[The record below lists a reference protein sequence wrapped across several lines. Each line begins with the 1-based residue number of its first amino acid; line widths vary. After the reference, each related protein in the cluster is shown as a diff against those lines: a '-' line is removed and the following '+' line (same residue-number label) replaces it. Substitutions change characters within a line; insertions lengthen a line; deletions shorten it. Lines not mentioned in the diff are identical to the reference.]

1 MANEQNLKPQN
12 QRTKSEQ
19 RKIAQMGGIAS
30 GEKRRHQRDLREAVK
45 AVQGVILPVKGG
57 GEGKTV
63 VDAVA
68 LAVAHKAAQGD
79 LKAAALLW
87 EWLYGKQTKVDV
99 TSSDGSM
106 SPQRLDL
113 SGCSLDVLKEMTREA
128 WRRAN
133 GQADGKPEPAAD

>member
-1 MANEQNLKPQN
+1 MPNPQNLIPN
-12 QRTKSEQ
+12 SERTPNER
-19 RKIAQMGGIAS
+19 RKNAQKAGIAS

-106 SPQRLDL
+106 SPAKIDL
-113 SGCSLDVLKEMTREA
+113 SGLSREDLKAVTREA
-128 WRRAN
+128 LMRKA
-133 GQADGKPEPAAD
+133 QAQDGSA

>member
-45 AVQGVILPVKGG
+45 ALQSVVVPVKGG
-57 GEGKTV
+57 GDGLTYAEAIAR
-63 VDAVA
+63 AVG
-68 LAVAHKAAQGD
+68 VKAAQGD
-79 LKAAALLW
+79 LKAAAMYW
-87 EWLYGKQTKVDV
+87 EWMYGKQTKVDV

-106 SPQRLDL
+106 SPNQINLGDRTTEELMQMFKAL
-113 SGCSLDVLKEMTREA
+113 GSGSGD
-128 WRRAN
+128 
-133 GQADGKPEPAAD
+133 GQGDS

>member
-106 SPQRLDL
+106 SPRIDFGKRTLDE
-113 SGCSLDVLKEMTREA
+113 VMEMVDRMPEDGSD
-128 WRRAN
+128 
-133 GQADGKPEPAAD
+133 GQAGAES

>member
-45 AVQGVILPVKGG
+45 ALQSVVVPVKGG
-57 GEGKTV
+57 GDGLTYAEAIAR
-63 VDAVA
+63 AVG
-68 LAVAHKAAQGD
+68 VKAAQGD
-79 LKAAALLW
+79 LKAAAMYW
-87 EWLYGKQTKVDV
+87 EWMYGKQTKVDV

-106 SPQRLDL
+106 SPGNQINLGDRTTEELMQMFKAL
-113 SGCSLDVLKEMTREA
+113 GSGSGD
-128 WRRAN
+128 
-133 GQADGKPEPAAD
+133 GQGAS

>member
-45 AVQGVILPVKGG
+45 ALQSVVVPVKGG
-57 GEGKTV
+57 GDGLTYAEAIAR
-63 VDAVA
+63 AVG
-68 LAVAHKAAQGD
+68 VKAAQGD
-79 LKAAALLW
+79 LKAAAMYW
-87 EWLYGKQTKVDV
+87 EWMYGRQTKVDV

-106 SPQRLDL
+106 SPGNQINLGDRTTEELMQMFKAL
-113 SGCSLDVLKEMTREA
+113 GSGSGD
-128 WRRAN
+128 
-133 GQADGKPEPAAD
+133 GQGTSS

>member
-1 MANEQNLKPQN
+1 MALNPQNLIPN
-12 QRTKSEQ
+12 SRRSPEEV
-19 RKIAQMGGIAS
+19 RKNGQKGGIAS

-106 SPQRLDL
+106 SPAKIDL
-113 SGCSLDVLKEMTREA
+113 SGLSREDLKAVTREA
-128 WRRAN
+128 LMRKV
-133 GQADGKPEPAAD
+133 QAQDGTA

>member
-45 AVQGVILPVKGG
+45 ALQSVVVPVKGG
-57 GEGKTV
+57 GDGLTYAEAIAR
-63 VDAVA
+63 AVG
-68 LAVAHKAAQGD
+68 VKAAKGD
-79 LKAAALLW
+79 IKAAALLW

-106 SPQRLDL
+106 SPGNQINLGDRTTEELMQMFKAL
-113 SGCSLDVLKEMTREA
+113 GSGSGD
-128 WRRAN
+128 
-133 GQADGKPEPAAD
+133 GQGAS

>member
-1 MANEQNLKPQN
+1 MALNPQNLIPNSKRSPEEVRRNGQ
-12 QRTKSEQ
+12 K
-19 RKIAQMGGIAS
+19 GGIAS

-106 SPQRLDL
+106 SPGNQINLGDRTTEELMQMFKAL
-113 SGCSLDVLKEMTREA
+113 GSGSGD
-128 WRRAN
+128 
-133 GQADGKPEPAAD
+133 GQGDF

>member
-106 SPQRLDL
+106 SPRIDFGKRTLDE
-113 SGCSLDVLKEMTREA
+113 VMEMVDRMPE
-128 WRRAN
+128 
-133 GQADGKPEPAAD
+133 DGPDGHAGAES

>member
-45 AVQGVILPVKGG
+45 ALQSVVVPVKGG
-57 GEGKTV
+57 GDGLTYAEAIAR
-63 VDAVA
+63 AVG
-68 LAVAHKAAQGD
+68 VKAAQGD
-79 LKAAALLW
+79 LKAAAMYW
-87 EWLYGKQTKVDV
+87 EWMYGKQTKVDV

-106 SPQRLDL
+106 SPGNQINLGDRTTEELMQMFKAL
-113 SGCSLDVLKEMTREA
+113 GSGSGD
-128 WRRAN
+128 
-133 GQADGKPEPAAD
+133 GQGTS

>member
-1 MANEQNLKPQN
+1 MANEQNLKSFGE
-12 QRTKSEQ
+12 RTASE
-19 RKIAQMGGIAS
+19 RREIAKKAGIAS

-106 SPQRLDL
+106 SPNQINLGDRTTEELMQMFKAL
-113 SGCSLDVLKEMTREA
+113 GSGD
-128 WRRAN
+128 
-133 GQADGKPEPAAD
+133 GQGAS

>member
-106 SPQRLDL
+106 SPAKIDL
-113 SGCSLDVLKEMTREA
+113 SGLSREDLKAVTREA
-128 WRRAN
+128 LMRKV
-133 GQADGKPEPAAD
+133 QAQDGTA